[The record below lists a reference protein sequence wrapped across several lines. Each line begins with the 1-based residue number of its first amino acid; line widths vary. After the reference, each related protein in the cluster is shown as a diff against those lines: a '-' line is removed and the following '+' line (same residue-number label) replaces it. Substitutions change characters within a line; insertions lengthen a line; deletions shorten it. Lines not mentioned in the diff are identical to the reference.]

1 MVIAFPSLHLV
12 EELLQAGRKRGLW
25 PQALLKPF
33 TYGIADVTAG
43 LVINLIGVLVD
54 LAHCHRH
61 GTSLGEFHLACS
73 SSSSP

>member
-1 MVIAFPSLHLV
+1 M
-12 EELLQAGRKRGLW
+12 
-25 PQALLKPF
+25 LKPF
-33 TYGIADVTAG
+33 AYGIADVTAG

-61 GTSLGEFHLACS
+61 GMSLGEFHLACS